1 MLPLAD
7 VVRDHSEELFPS
19 PSGIHFEQFIDFPQP
34 LDAPVTQIVSC
45 GPRRGVCFLP
55 VFLEQLPYVRD
66 SFADLLDGI
75 FHSSI
80 KRQKVAGIAPIL
92 VKLATYA

>member
-1 MLPLAD
+1 MYA
-7 VVRDHSEELFPS
+7 
-19 PSGIHFEQFIDFPQP
+19 QQ
-34 LDAPVTQIVSC
+34 LDAPVTHIFLSC
-45 GPRRGVCFLP
+45 RRSLSAKRAVRFLP

-80 KRQKVAGIAPIL
+80 KR
-92 VKLATYA
+92 